1 MHAKRL
7 ILLTFCL
14 ASASHAD
21 NGDWQYTIQPG
32 DTLWSIARTHL
43 STLAHAPALQ
53 KLNAIRNPYA
63 LKPHSTLRI
72 PLQLM
77 RQHSASATVTDLVG
91 EATLDGQTL
100 EAGQSY
106 PLAVGKIIRTGP
118 NSALKLLMEE
128 GSLVSIGPNARFA
141 IKEATF
147 FPSTGAS
154 NTWLNIESGSIDN
167 SVVKN
172 PLMQNR
178 HTIQTP
184 SAITAVRGTGF
195 RVNVADADSSATE
208 VVEGQVEVSGHSGSQ
223 AVAAGFGS
231 VTRRGEAPGGS
242 IMLPAAPDLSPL
254 AAVQSFSPAILQWT
268 PAEGMAAYQA
278 NLMRT
283 QPGRRMMDD
292 KLLKTAQWY
301 PALDNGHYQLTVRSQ
316 LPNGLQGYPAKHD
329 FVVNAHPAPPLVL
342 SPADGRRLAGREL
355 AFRFSGDTGTRYR
368 VQLSRQ
374 PDMQPIAASWDISQP
389 DTTRQ
394 LAEGGQWYWQV
405 ARLDKQGKPGPY
417 SQTYSLQ
424 ADTGLWRAS
433 YPRGMQISG
442 RPYPLSKARYQLTLQ
457 LLGRDSQAFVYSNDQ
472 PVWQDSERLYSGR
485 YRVSYKVS
493 TPDGYQA
500 TELEDILLID

>member
-1 MHAKRL
+1 MHAQRL
-7 ILLTFCL
+7 ILLTLCL

-21 NGDWQYTIQPG
+21 NSDWQYTIKPG
-32 DTLWSIARTHL
+32 DTLWSIARAHL

-63 LKPHSTLRI
+63 LKPDSTLRI

-91 EATLDGQTL
+91 EATLDGQQL
-100 EAGQSY
+100 EAGQRY
-106 PLAVGKIIRTGP
+106 PLAAGKVIRTGT

-128 GSLVSIGPNARFA
+128 GSLVSIGPNARFVV
-141 IKEATF
+141 KEATF
-147 FPSTGAS
+147 FPSTNAS
-154 NTWLNIESGSIDN
+154 NTWLSIESGSIDN

-223 AVAAGFGS
+223 AVGAGFGS

-242 IMLPAAPDLSPL
+242 IKLPSAPDLSPL
-254 AAVQSFSPAILQWT
+254 AAVQSFSPAILQWKV
-268 PAEGMAAYQA
+268 AEGMAAYQA

-283 QPGRRMMDD
+283 QPSRRMMDD

-301 PALDNGHYQLTVRSQ
+301 PALENGQYQLTVRSQ
-316 LPNGLQGYPAKHD
+316 LPNGLQGYPAQHN
-329 FVVNAHPAPPLVL
+329 FIVHAHPAPPLVL
-342 SPADGRRLAGREL
+342 SPAEGSRLPGREL

-368 VQLSRQ
+368 ILLSRQ

-389 DTTRQ
+389 DSARQ
-394 LAEGGQWYWQV
+394 LQEGGQWYWQV

-424 ADTGLWRAS
+424 TDAGLWRAS

-442 RPYPLSKARYQLTLQ
+442 RPYPLANARYQLTLQ
-457 LLGRDSQAFVYSNDQ
+457 LLDRDSQAFVYSNSQ
-472 PVWQDSERLYSGR
+472 PAWQDSERLFSGR

-500 TELEDILLID
+500 TELDDILLVD